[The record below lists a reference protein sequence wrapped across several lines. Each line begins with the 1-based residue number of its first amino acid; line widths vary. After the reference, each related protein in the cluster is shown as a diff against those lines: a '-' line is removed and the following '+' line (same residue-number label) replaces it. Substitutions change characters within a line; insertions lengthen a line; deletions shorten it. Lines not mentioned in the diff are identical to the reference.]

1 MNLWIV
7 FLTGLTTGGF
17 SCVAVQG
24 GLLTSVIT
32 NQKNKEM
39 LQNKSEKSNSPLS
52 FDVLDWVPVV
62 IFLLFKLLFHT
73 ILGVFLGLL
82 GSTLTLSL
90 GVRLTFQ
97 VLTALFMFAT
107 AMNLLNIHPIFRYV
121 VFQPPKF
128 LTKLVKNS
136 SKGSAFFTPAILGAM
151 TIFVPCGVTQAM
163 EVLAVSTGSP
173 ILGAMTM
180 FFFVLGTSPLFAII
194 GIAAAKLSEIW
205 NQWFLQIAALILII
219 MSLISINGVLN
230 VLDFPITADKIV
242 KEITSFG
249 APPKSNVGASSALI
263 QNVNGVQKATITIS
277 NDGYSPQYFQVKVG
291 VPVELTLNADEVYT
305 CASSFTFQKYK
316 IFEQLKPNESKTVTF
331 TPTEK
336 GKFTFS
342 CSMGMY
348 KGVMEVI

>member
-1 MNLWIV
+1 MNFWIV

-32 NQKNKEM
+32 NQKNKE
-39 LQNKSEKSNSPLS
+39 LFQSGSEEQKHPLS
-52 FDVLDWVPVV
+52 FDALDWVPVT
-62 IFLLFKLLFHT
+62 IFLIFKLIFHT
-73 ILGVFLGLL
+73 MLGFLLGLL

-90 GVRLTFQ
+90 GVRLVFQ

-107 AMNLLNIHPIFRYV
+107 AMNLLNVHPIFRYV

-128 LTKLVKNS
+128 LARLVKNS

-205 NQWFLQIAALILII
+205 NQWFLQIAALILIV
-219 MSLISINGVLN
+219 MSISSVNGVLT
-230 VLDFPITADKIV
+230 VLDFPITADRIV
-242 KEITSFG
+242 KEIINIGSPPESIAGTS
-249 APPKSNVGASSALI
+249 NTLI
-263 QNVNGVQKATITIS
+263 QNVDGVQKATITIS
-277 NDGYSPQYFQVKVG
+277 NDGYSPKFFQVKVG
-291 VPVELTLNADEVYT
+291 VPVELTLDAEEVYT